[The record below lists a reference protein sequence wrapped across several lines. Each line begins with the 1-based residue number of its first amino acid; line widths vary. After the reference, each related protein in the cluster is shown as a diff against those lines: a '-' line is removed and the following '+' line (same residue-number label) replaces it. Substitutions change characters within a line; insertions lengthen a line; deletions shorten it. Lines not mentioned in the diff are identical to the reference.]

1 MFIKQLLNFRRSPIR
16 IRRNGGQEHSTAIM
30 VARGTPMTSLIS
42 TFKISFTYYKR
53 VIKFYLIP
61 IKINRTGGQE
71 HPQAR
76 MVGMSTPMPFLINL
90 ITYY

>member
-1 MFIKQLLNFRRSPIR
+1 MFIKLLLNFRRSPIK
-16 IRRNGGQEHSTAIM
+16 IRRSGGQEHSTAIM

-42 TFKISFTYYKR
+42 PFSIAYKYYKR
-53 VIKFYLIP
+53 AIKFDLHIF
-61 IKINRTGGQE
+61 KINRTGGQE

-90 ITYY
+90 IKS